1 MSVLIFII
9 LYLVGFHS
17 LSFENAF
24 NIDNFKEFYK
34 RSFDFLG
41 ITKRGPFW
49 ITQAWLLVHSVLL
62 GIVGICLF
70 VEIRID
76 ETSYISFDWT
86 GVMKFFFIP
95 IYAFSIVSIIP
106 SISIQVRRLRDCG
119 KNPLWILISLIPF
132 IGGGLIINFLFIPLK
147 RRHPTKKTRSI
158 R

>member
-17 LSFENAF
+17 LSFDNAY

-132 IGGGLIINFLFIPLK
+132 IGGILLLIFYISP
-147 RRHPTKKTRSI
+147 S
-158 R
+158 